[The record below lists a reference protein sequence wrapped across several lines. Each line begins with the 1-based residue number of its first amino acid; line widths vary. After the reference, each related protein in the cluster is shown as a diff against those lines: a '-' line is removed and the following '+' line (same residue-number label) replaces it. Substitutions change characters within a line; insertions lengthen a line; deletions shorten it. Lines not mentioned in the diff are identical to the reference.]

1 MDITLKPDGSA
12 ICTPS
17 TSIDEVRVRL
27 EQAIG
32 CFNKCR
38 YRNKDKKCND
48 GRIADELGQS
58 NLLLGKL
65 TGRQEFVGFAFNS
78 FRKRK
83 PHPNEVGKLECLNWM
98 INHSNLSNSSELSK
112 IVKGIENLYSIFSIL
127 VPLTKLSTEREQPK
141 RDQFLRDYGIETE
154 ISTHYY
160 NCIHKPRIID
170 VFKNEREFVVHQTVK
185 TVIKDIN
192 GTQEIIVKDLL
203 VKSKKWFSEV
213 TKAIDEQLQRVWASI
228 TLIEK
233 SQNTEGRSTLFR
245 RGNLSS
251 SNDAFLQLIRLDI
264 QNVKLENFLN
274 KCNTDLDLNEKQ
286 KLILDKF
293 ERSYSAF
300 TKCRTLIDDL
310 VYAVQRRGIVTQ
322 IINLLKFLNVSQQ
335 MKMYFDSEFHKFRKS
350 SRMRGN
356 SVARCFEVLT
366 FHKMFGMKHNVNNYH
381 TNLEEKVLD
390 ELKKGIL
397 NRHGAISCGF
407 IPNVSIKTPYVMSV
421 VRSFSQSLDSLN
433 IFHNPYI
440 AFLKFC
446 KFIDRMKIPQTDE
459 TIPELSLLLIWIKYF
474 IFVGFS
480 IHSKVF
486 DLRNSGKHC
495 YFVVPSSYFTVLD
508 FIEKSIPNSNRKT
521 TEIMIREFSFES
533 TGDDVSDLLEKFIEI
548 MIGRRGNINL
558 ISIVFKRLDDC
569 LKLKTN
575 YKSIL
580 KDDDKSL
587 VSVIDMTE
595 DVIALCM
602 IYIINMG
609 ESMPYKFESVLLK
622 GISVLRQ
629 YDKYPQNIS
638 DVLQGIQ
645 RSTGIADIFK
655 CLNNLLQKRGESLIK
670 CVWNHQKKCIT
681 KAEIENIFNKREN
694 FFLPLTIRILL
705 DPTLPAEQIKE
716 EIETDQVI
724 KIDEEEIRKMCD
736 DHESSRKKQNE
747 ETLLLKV
754 KILENQHSERQVGHI
769 EFLEDAFFGR
779 IITIN
784 ETSCDVCDVTLRYDV
799 VGDEDVENDVENI
812 STESAAKRPSTDL
825 TSDSTNL
832 KSIARSLSSTSEERM
847 QDEKPAKT
855 QYWIPNEQFSDD
867 EPSRS
872 THYLLNRSV
881 SSQSEVNKEFVR
893 SLSSNSDDQP
903 QLTSQSF
910 EDHIKSPSH
919 MTKMLQIQH
928 FYIYYKQMIKPDLEK
943 VRDFIS
949 KYNLSSSDISE
960 RYGED
965 EIRISKLLRS
975 FEECDKDM
983 ADIIRSKQWEK
994 ISHVKQNT
1002 QQLVRLQS
1010 ELEDSVKE
1018 LSSIKLKVS
1027 SILFGIYLYL
1037 SAHLS
1042 MGRNNTCISSIP
1054 Y

>member
-1 MDITLKPDGSA
+1 
-12 ICTPS
+12 
-17 TSIDEVRVRL
+17 
-27 EQAIG
+27 
-32 CFNKCR
+32 
-38 YRNKDKKCND
+38 
-48 GRIADELGQS
+48 
-58 NLLLGKL
+58 
-65 TGRQEFVGFAFNS
+65 
-78 FRKRK
+78 
-83 PHPNEVGKLECLNWM
+83 
-98 INHSNLSNSSELSK
+98 
-112 IVKGIENLYSIFSIL
+112 
-127 VPLTKLSTEREQPK
+127 
-141 RDQFLRDYGIETE
+141 
-154 ISTHYY
+154 
-160 NCIHKPRIID
+160 
-170 VFKNEREFVVHQTVK
+170 
-185 TVIKDIN
+185 
-192 GTQEIIVKDLL
+192 
-203 VKSKKWFSEV
+203 
-213 TKAIDEQLQRVWASI
+213 
-228 TLIEK
+228 
-233 SQNTEGRSTLFR
+233 
-245 RGNLSS
+245 
-251 SNDAFLQLIRLDI
+251 
-264 QNVKLENFLN
+264 
-274 KCNTDLDLNEKQ
+274 
-286 KLILDKF
+286 
-293 ERSYSAF
+293 
-300 TKCRTLIDDL
+300 
-310 VYAVQRRGIVTQ
+310 
-322 IINLLKFLNVSQQ
+322 
-335 MKMYFDSEFHKFRKS
+335 
-350 SRMRGN
+350 
-356 SVARCFEVLT
+356 
-366 FHKMFGMKHNVNNYH
+366 
-381 TNLEEKVLD
+381 
-390 ELKKGIL
+390 
-397 NRHGAISCGF
+397 
-407 IPNVSIKTPYVMSV
+407 
-421 VRSFSQSLDSLN
+421 
-433 IFHNPYI
+433 
-440 AFLKFC
+440 
-446 KFIDRMKIPQTDE
+446 
-459 TIPELSLLLIWIKYF
+459 
-474 IFVGFS
+474 
-480 IHSKVF
+480 
-486 DLRNSGKHC
+486 
-495 YFVVPSSYFTVLD
+495 
-508 FIEKSIPNSNRKT
+508 
-521 TEIMIREFSFES
+521 
-533 TGDDVSDLLEKFIEI
+533 

-587 VSVIDMTE
+587 LPVIDMTE
-595 DVIALCM
+595 DVIAL
-602 IYIINMG
+602 Y
-609 ESMPYKFESVLLK
+609 
-622 GISVLRQ
+622 
-629 YDKYPQNIS
+629 
-638 DVLQGIQ
+638 VLQGIQ
-645 RSTGIADIFK
+645 RSTGIADICK

-754 KILENQHSERQVGHI
+754 KTLENQHSERQVGHI

-779 IITIN
+779 IITVN

-847 QDEKPAKT
+847 QDEKPAK
-855 QYWIPNEQFSDD
+855 PNTGF
-867 EPSRS
+867 RM
-872 THYLLNRSV
+872 NK
-881 SSQSEVNKEFVR
+881 VNKEFVR

-1037 SAHLS
+1037 SANLS